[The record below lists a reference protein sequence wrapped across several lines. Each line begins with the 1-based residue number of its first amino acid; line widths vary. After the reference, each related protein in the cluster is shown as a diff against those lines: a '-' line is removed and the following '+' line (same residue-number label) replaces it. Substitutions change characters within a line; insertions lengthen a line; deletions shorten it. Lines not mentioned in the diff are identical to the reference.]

1 MDKIIVLNFL
11 RTHKDELSQRYGVE
25 KIGLFG
31 SYAKDEQ
38 HEGSDIDLAILS
50 SNKDFFVR
58 EDLREFLEKSL
69 GAPVDVGYI
78 DSFRSYYREQIDK
91 EIIYA

>member
-1 MDKIIVLNFL
+1 MDKTIVLNFL
-11 RTHKDELSQRYGVE
+11 RTHKDELALKYGVE

-31 SYAKDEQ
+31 SYARDQQ
-38 HEGSDIDLAILS
+38 HDGSDIDLAILS
-50 SNKDFFVR
+50 NNKDFFVR
-58 EDLREFLEKSL
+58 EDLREYLEKNL
-69 GAPVDVGYI
+69 GVPVDVGYI

>member
-1 MDKIIVLNFL
+1 MDKTIVLNFL
-11 RTHKDELSQRYGVE
+11 RAHKDELALKYGVE

-31 SYAKDEQ
+31 SYAKDQQ
-38 HEGSDIDLAILS
+38 HAGSDIDLAILS
-50 SNKDFFVR
+50 NNKDFFVR
-58 EDLREFLEKSL
+58 EDLREYLEKNL
-69 GAPVDVGYI
+69 GVSVDVGYI

>member
-1 MDKIIVLNFL
+1 MDKAFVLNFL
-11 RTHKDELSQRYGVE
+11 RTHKGELAHRYGVE

-58 EDLREFLEKSL
+58 EDLREYLEKNL
-69 GAPVDVGYI
+69 GARVDVGYI